1 MNDNFRL
8 SDNDRLHALHSL
20 GTHYADGRLDSVE
33 FDDRTQLV
41 AEARTIGDIRPA
53 FADLP
58 GELPF
63 QQSELEAGGQLIPV
77 DISSPVV
84 AGPAETPE
92 ALELAEMEDLKKR
105 GKRVE
110 SLDGTIMGVTLV
122 AFLILQFVVGVSWAW
137 VVWPSLVLTLAVPRL
152 IYKYNDQDEETYE
165 ELKEAEH
172 DARKKRIRRA
182 AERMQE
188 LEGED

>member
-41 AEARTIGDIRPA
+41 AGARTIGEIRPA

-63 QQSELEAGGQLIPV
+63 QQGESEHGGQLLPV
-77 DISSPVV
+77 NVTSPVL
-84 AGPAETPE
+84 AETAE
-92 ALELAEMEDLKKR
+92 ARELAEMEDLRKR
-105 GKRVE
+105 GKKVE

-122 AFLILQFVVGVSWAW
+122 SFLILQFVIGVGWAW
-137 VVWPSLVLTLAVPRL
+137 VVWPSLFLTLAIPRL
-152 IYKYNDQDEETYE
+152 IYRYNDQDEETYE
-165 ELKEAEH
+165 ELKVAEN
-172 DARKKRIRRA
+172 DARKERIRRA
-182 AERMQE
+182 ADRMRE
-188 LEGED
+188 LEGEG